1 MLLLFDFC
9 ESFWILCQDHF
20 ISLSQH
26 HYEEFL
32 LLLLLFP
39 LATRRLGGE
48 QRSTKSQSLSTVLS
62 TTRMATRSSVHRLGV
77 GTCDAVPGMRDELI
91 TVPAIRCFQCGLL
104 ILRGFESFKCI
115 TSRTAECKFFFCS
128 LISRICRVPL
138 IEYQLIIIVTQK
150 CQMRAFLLIQFT
162 FSVIVLRFRR
172 MYE

>member
-1 MLLLFDFC
+1 MNHSWFFVKN
-9 ESFWILCQDHF
+9 HF

-26 HYEEFL
+26 PYEEFL
-32 LLLLLFP
+32 LLLLLLP
-39 LATRRLGGE
+39 LDTWRLGGG
-48 QRSTKSQSLSTVLS
+48 QRPTKSQSLGTVLS

-77 GTCDAVPGMRDELI
+77 GTRNAVPGMRGELI
-91 TVPAIRCFQCGLL
+91 TVPAIGCFQCGLL

-138 IEYQLIIIVTQK
+138 TEYQLIIVTQK
-150 CQMRAFLLIQFT
+150 CQIRAFLLIHFT
-162 FSVIVLRFRR
+162 FSVIVLGFRH